1 MKSSSSRSIYALAL
15 STMLPIAAMAADVA
29 TKEAPI
35 PANAPAAAS
44 TANSPAAETT
54 MAEIKKVDKD
64 AKKITLKHDE
74 IKSLDMPP
82 MTMVFQV
89 KDNAMLE
96 GLKPGDKVKFRAEKT
111 KGGYAVSSIEG
122 VK

>member
-1 MKSSSSRSIYALAL
+1 MKRMSLQLAYALVLAAV
-15 STMLPIAAMAADVA
+15 LPIV
-29 TKEAPI
+29 
-35 PANAPAAAS
+35 ANAAGDATNAAAPPTDAAVGATGNVTAES
-44 TANSPAAETT
+44 TLAEVKR
-54 MAEIKKVDKD
+54 IDKD

-89 KDNAMLE
+89 KDNAILE